1 RRHPPSPPSPHRS
14 LMLALAGFILLP
26 ICVFGVYAIHG
37 GSLGPVLHALPFEF
51 AMIGGA
57 AIASFLVAN
66 SSHTVKHTLHDVKK
80 VIAGPKFRKDDYRD
94 LLCLLFRLVRLAKA
108 KGATALEAHIE
119 RPQESAAYQ
128 EYPRILGDALAVSL
142 ICDYLRMTTMNQ
154 NNPHQVEDILGE
166 ELEKVHAENMHVSHA
181 LQSTADALPALGIVA
196 AVLGVIK
203 TMASINEPP
212 AVLGGMI
219 GSALVGTFLGIL
231 LAYGVFGP
239 IANRVKE
246 IHEADSKYLQAIKA
260 GLVAHLQ
267 GYAPAVSIEVARK
280 VLLSDMRPTFREVE
294 EATGKLLPV

>member
-1 RRHPPSPPSPHRS
+1 
-14 LMLALAGFILLP
+14 MLALAGFILLP

-119 RPQESAAYQ
+119 RPQESAAFQ

-219 GSALVGTFLGIL
+219 GSALVGTFLGVF
-231 LAYGVFGP
+231 LAYGLVGP
-239 IANRVKE
+239 MAAKLKSVYDEERKFYE
-246 IHEADSKYLQAIKA
+246 AIKA
-260 GLVAHLQ
+260 VLVAHLHGQ
-267 GYAPAVSIEVARK
+267 APQISIETGRK
-280 VLLSDMRPTFREVE
+280 SLPTSVMPSFFELE
-294 EATGKLLPV
+294 EAISGLKPL